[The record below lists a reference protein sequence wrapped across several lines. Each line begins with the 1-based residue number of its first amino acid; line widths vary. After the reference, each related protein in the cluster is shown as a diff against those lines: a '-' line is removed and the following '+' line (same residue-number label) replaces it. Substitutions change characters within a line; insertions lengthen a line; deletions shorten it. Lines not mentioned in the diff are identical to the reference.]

1 MLKVNSAINM
11 PINSDN
17 RNNDISSNPA
27 SPSSDGCSKMDSH
40 ILNRL
45 SPTDPEVNENNNNYT
60 KFIINQPMFQL
71 KSSTASAFH
80 HASPI
85 IPLSPPNSNSNSCQ
99 SSPQIP
105 QKSPTVVSNN
115 SQQVQQQQQHLSIH
129 HPIPTKVTTSDL
141 VDLERFKLAA
151 AAAAA
156 ARSAMST
163 NGRDLSDYG
172 FRIQLG
178 GLTAAAAA
186 LNAQGK
192 TAYVRSETSEELN
205 VDGNEDSDNGEN
217 DAPAVSFFFFLSP
230 SAVGTRSYYFRFLV
244 C

>member
-1 MLKVNSAINM
+1 M

-17 RNNDISSNPA
+17 RNSDVSSNPA
-27 SPSSDGCSKMDSH
+27 SPSSDGKMDQS

-45 SPTDPEVNENNNNYT
+45 SPTDHEINENNNNYT
-60 KFIINQPMFQL
+60 KFVVSQPIFQL
-71 KSSTASAFH
+71 KTTSSAFH

-105 QKSPTVVSNN
+105 QKSPTVSNG
-115 SQQVQQQQQHLSIH
+115 SQQVQQPHLSIH
-129 HPIPTKVTTSDL
+129 HPIPTKITTSDL

-156 ARSAMST
+156 ARSAMTT

-186 LNAQGK
+186 INSQGK
-192 TAYVRSETSEELN
+192 SSYVRSETSEELN

-217 DAPAVSFFFFLSP
+217 DAPAVSF
-230 SAVGTRSYYFRFLV
+230 LV
-244 C
+244 CSLPADGNYLFKGG

>member
-1 MLKVNSAINM
+1 M

-17 RNNDISSNPA
+17 RNNDVSSNPA
-27 SPSSDGCSKMDSH
+27 SPSSDGCSKMDQN

-45 SPTDPEVNENNNNYT
+45 SPTDHEVNENNNNYT
-60 KFIINQPMFQL
+60 KFIVSQPMFQL
-71 KSSTASAFH
+71 KSTSSAFH

-105 QKSPTVVSNN
+105 QKSPTVISNN
-115 SQQVQQQQQHLSIH
+115 SQQVLQQQQQQHLSIH
-129 HPIPTKVTTSDL
+129 HPIPTKITTSDL

-156 ARSAMST
+156 ARSAMTT

-186 LNAQGK
+186 INSQGK
-192 TAYVRSETSEELN
+192 SSYVRSETSEELN
-205 VDGNEDSDNGEN
+205 VDGNEDSDSGEN
-217 DAPAVSFFFFLSP
+217 DAPAVSVLLIFCVSG
-230 SAVGTRSYYFRFLV
+230 AVGGFGVGFS
-244 C
+244 